1 VKPRYALFK
10 EFRGDLMS
18 RSIAL
23 IMTLTGG
30 LLAASALATTAQAAT
45 PSALFNDNCSACHQT
60 TGKGVKGAFPA
71 LAGDPFVQGDATPVL
86 ATVLAGRAGMPSFKD
101 DLTDL
106 ELSSILTYVRT
117 SWGNKGKPVSA
128 SDVAAARVKLKA
140 AKKPASLQAH

>member
-1 VKPRYALFK
+1 
-10 EFRGDLMS
+10 MS
-18 RSIAL
+18 RSL
-23 IMTLTGG
+23 VFLCG
-30 LLAASALATTAQAAT
+30 LFAASAACATAYAAT

-71 LAGDPFVQGDATPVL
+71 LAGDPYVQGDPSPMM

-101 DLTDL
+101 DLTDM
-106 ELSSILTYVRT
+106 ELASVLTYVRT

-128 SDVAAARVKLKA
+128 SDVAAARAKLKI